1 MSGEAIVPEKMPRRG
16 IVYIV
21 AVVATAIGL
30 AVAAFFI
37 PNSTSLVSPVWFV
50 MVLVC
55 AIVADMYPI
64 VYLGFGSTQIE
75 VTVSLGITFAV
86 ACIWSPPMAMLL
98 VIIETVTS
106 DVVTRK
112 SVEKILFN
120 AALQSV
126 VIGGTSMIFHR
137 FSDSQ
142 AALLEGRN
150 VAAVVLAALYCMAA
164 DVLLLSGLFSSL
176 SGHGLG
182 GVVVSFVRQ
191 SWLDFAAFI
200 PLGMVLTALFW
211 ENPVTILLLVPTF
224 LLLYMALKRE
234 QALHNQTQA
243 ILEKLVDVL
252 ESKSPETAQHSKRVR
267 AWVGDMC
274 DELGMESSE
283 AGIVLQAAVLHDLGK
298 VGLDDDLL
306 RKPGLSAE
314 EFHQIMGHSAVSA
327 SLLEGLT
334 LFQGGRDIVL
344 HHHERYDGN
353 GYPDHLAGENI
364 PFGARIIAVADSFDA
379 MVSVRPYRAKSLTV
393 TEALKILDQERGA
406 QFDPELVITFTKLV
420 RAHLETGDMTNFPS
434 AVQIDSTDGVGIAAG
449 VQV

>member
-1 MSGEAIVPEKMPRRG
+1 LTRRTLRWDWVYVGFTGLLVVGMIVLAAT
-16 IVYIV
+16 V
-21 AVVATAIGL
+21 AVHTAHVDWWWI
-30 AVAAFFI
+30 AVFLVLSIAADLN
-37 PNSTSLVSPVWFV
+37 P
-50 MVLVC
+50 
-55 AIVADMYPI
+55 VAD
-64 VYLGFGSTQIE
+64 LGFGGAQIE
-75 VTVSLGITFAV
+75 VTVSLALTFSV
-86 ACIWSPPMAMLL
+86 ACIWSPLTAMGI
-98 VIIETVTS
+98 VAAQTVFS
-106 DVVTRK
+106 DVVRRK
-112 SVEKILFN
+112 DIEKIAFN
-120 AALQSV
+120 AFLYIV
-126 VIGGTSMIFHR
+126 VMGGTSLLYHLVADPTAPYLGAANLR
-137 FSDSQ
+137 
-142 AALLEGRN
+142 ALLLATGYY
-150 VAAVVLAALYCMAA
+150 VVSDY
-164 DVLLLSGLFSSL
+164 VLLSGLFAVL
-176 SGHGLG
+176 SRKPFGSVLVGFL
-182 GVVVSFVRQ
+182 RD
-191 SWLDFAAFI
+191 SWLNIAALL
-200 PLGMVLTALFW
+200 PLGMAVTALFRL
-211 ENPVTILLLVPTF
+211 NPPTILFLLPTF
-224 LLLYMALKRE
+224 FLLYVSLKRE
-234 QALHNQTQA
+234 QVLRSQTQT

-364 PFGARIIAVADSFDA
+364 PLGARIIAVADSFDA

-406 QFDPELVITFTKLV
+406 QFDPDLVVTFSKIV
-420 RAHLETGDMTNFPS
+420 HEHLETGTMSNFPS
-434 AVQIDSTDGVGIAAG
+434 AVQIDSTDGVDIAAG
-449 VQV
+449 VHV